1 MSKTRIVV
9 LHLKE
14 IIYTAIFVGLGIL
27 LILLLVFMFLNKKD
41 NNATTMAE
49 PHYTPGVWNSTLV
62 LNDNALN
69 IEVVLD
75 ENHINSVRIVN
86 IDEAIT
92 TLFPLVEPALDNIKE
107 QLYNDVPIDSITYS
121 DDSRYTEIV
130 LVDAIQSALDK
141 ATADAEE

>member
-27 LILLLVFMFLNKKD
+27 LILLLVFMFLHKKD
-41 NNATTMAE
+41 NDAATMAE

-92 TLFPLVEPALDNIKE
+92 TLFPLVQPALENITE

-121 DDSRYTEIV
+121 DDSRYTEME

-141 ATADAEE
+141 ATADGEE